1 MYSLQ
6 TNFLPPHAVSL
17 NFERVRGRRTS
28 VAPYVYHLVLLMLLI
43 IIIGAVRHWVE
54 VSGVVSGVMG
64 SVIAVYVITVFAL
77 PHLYGP
83 LFMSAEEV
91 AGPVEEVVALLD
103 NERSSATVESSG
115 GDNTSLHSPD
125 AEGEHFVSFFG
136 REVPLSE
143 VIWSWRSYAMMTF
156 FMCVSGSG
164 LLVINNI
171 QAVAQAVKEDPS
183 PFFVTVLSLANACG
197 RVCIG
202 LLADHSPYSRF
213 QLQIVICL
221 LMALAQFVLSLA
233 SPIALYPCLLTVGIM
248 FGCTFSNVSASIAD
262 VFGSKHIGANYGYID
277 LAPIF
282 GSYIFS
288 VGLIAAFYPK
298 GNCDDDGDDDDAD
311 CVGAHCFRYSFY
323 VTTTACLIAA
333 ALSYLLHIYTP
344 MNKHKL
350 GPVKMELD
358 DSSRS

>member
-1 MYSLQ
+1 
-6 TNFLPPHAVSL
+6 
-17 NFERVRGRRTS
+17 
-28 VAPYVYHLVLLMLLI
+28 VYHLAVLMLI
-43 IIIGAVRHWVE
+43 IVIIGAVRHWVD

-64 SVIAVYVITVFAL
+64 TVVALYVVTVFAL

-83 LFMSAEEV
+83 LFMTPQEL
-91 AGPVEEVVALLD
+91 AGPDEEAASLLD
-103 NERSSATVESSG
+103 NESSVNAEDSKVLSG
-115 GDNTSLHSPD
+115 ASPAPD
-125 AEGEHFVSFFG
+125 HGSEHFISYFG

-143 VIWSWRSYAMMTF
+143 VIWSWRSYAMMFF
-156 FMCVSGSG
+156 FMCVAGSG

-171 QAVAQAVKEDPS
+171 QAVAQAVNEDPS

-213 QLQIVICL
+213 QLQIGICL

-298 GNCDDDGDDDDAD
+298 GDGDDDGDDNAD

-323 VTTTACLIAA
+323 VTTAACLVAA
-333 ALSYLLHIYTP
+333 CLSYILHIYTP
-344 MNKHKL
+344 MKKHKAVAAKVEV
-350 GPVKMELD
+350 GEQ
-358 DSSRS
+358 